1 MEMRHQITRRSFLA
15 GSAAAT
21 VAAAMP
27 RQMRA
32 KNASPNEKLDIAVIG
47 VAGRG
52 GANLSGVRNE
62 NIVALCD
69 IDANRLGQ
77 AARGFPKAAT
87 FADFR
92 RMLDKVGKQ
101 IDAVV
106 VSTPDHTHAVAAA
119 AAMRMGKHCYC
130 EKPLT
135 HSVHETRTL
144 IELANSKKLI
154 TQMGTQIHAQ
164 NNYRR
169 VVEIV
174 QSGMIGAVGEVHV
187 WHTVSYGGKGRP
199 KDTPPVPKHLNWDLW
214 LGPAPQRPYHP
225 CYLPG
230 RWRGWREFGTG
241 GIGDFGC
248 HYMDL
253 PFWALKLRHPTSVEA
268 AGPPPHAEGTPRW
281 LKVRYEFPARD
292 GDGKKLPPVKMTWS
306 DGGRKPAILAKVLPL
321 VGKNA
326 ARQWSCGILFVGAKG
341 MVLANYK
348 SRILLPKEKFA
359 NVQPPTQTIPASIGH
374 HAEWIKACKTGGP
387 TTCNFDYSGTL
398 TEAVLLGVAAYRTG
412 EKLTWDSK
420 NLKAVNCPKAD
431 QHIRRKYRKG
441 WVL

>member
-1 MEMRHQITRRSFLA
+1 MDMEHRITRRGFLA

-21 VAAAMP
+21 AAIALP
-27 RQMRA
+27 LRVPG

-52 GANLSGVRNE
+52 GANLSGVRGE

-69 IDANRLGQ
+69 VDANRLAH
-77 AARGFPKAAT
+77 AARAFPKAAK

-92 RMLDKVGKQ
+92 RMLDKMDKQ

-106 VSTPDHTHAVAAA
+106 VSTPDHTHAAAAA
-119 AAMRMGKHCYC
+119 AAMKMGKHCYC

-135 HSVHETRTL
+135 HSVHEARTL
-144 IELANSKKLI
+144 IELANRNKLV
-154 TQMGTQIHAQ
+154 TQMGTQIHAGG
-164 NNYRR
+164 NYRR

-174 QSGMIGAVGEVHV
+174 RSGVIGAVGEVHV
-187 WHTVSYGGKGRP
+187 WHTVSYGCNGRP
-199 KDTPPVPKHLNWDLW
+199 KDTPAVPKHLNWDLW
-214 LGPAPQRPYHP
+214 LGPAPRRPYHP

-230 RWRGWREFGTG
+230 RWRAWREFGTG

-253 PFWALKLRHPTSVEA
+253 PFWALKLRHPTTVEA
-268 AGPPPHAEGTPRW
+268 EGPPPHDESMPRW
-281 LKVRYEFPARD
+281 VKVRYEFPARD
-292 GDGKKLPPVKMTWS
+292 GGRLPPVKMTWS
-306 DGGRKPAILAKVLPL
+306 DGGRKPEVLGEVLRPL
-321 VGKNA
+321 GKNA

-341 MVLANYK
+341 MVLANYN
-348 SRILLPKEKFA
+348 SRILLPKKKFA
-359 NVQPPTQTIPASIGH
+359 NVQPPKQTIPASIGH
-374 HAEWIKACKTGGP
+374 HREWIEACKTGGP

-398 TEAVLLGVAAYRTG
+398 TEAVLLGMAAYRTG
-412 EKLTWDSK
+412 EKLTWDAE

-431 QHIRRKYRKG
+431 KHIRREYRKG